1 MKRRYTILLI
11 IICLICFT
19 GCGNKETISSNASD
33 YKDTYTHEDLIV
45 SSSYEKI
52 NDYLNTLF
60 NELDFDGK
68 MRLANSGE
76 KDIYYTFAY
85 KNERDDTVFT
95 FCFDKEQEFVS
106 VDISYAKYNDD
117 SIDLVKEVI
126 EYSRFNFNFT
136 ELASIR
142 KILTASKATDNTEIG
157 NYIISNL
164 PKGNLTIKSKE
175 KYNDNKDENN
185 SNNDITKNKTNNNSE
200 QNNANNNTNLNHQS
214 NNNSNVQQNTQQQTQ
229 SENNTPSVSVSKQNA
244 LKRAQSYLRY
254 SAFSR
259 KRLIEQLEYENYS
272 NEDATYAADN
282 VGADWNAQALK
293 KAQSYLNYSAF
304 SRKRLIEQLEY
315 EGFTS
320 EQSNYGVNNVGADW
334 NAQALKKAQS
344 YLDYSAFSRKK
355 LIEQLEYE
363 GFTSEQS
370 NYGVN
375 NVGADWNA
383 QASKKAQSYLG
394 YSAFSHDQLV
404 QQLEYEGFTHEQS
417 EYGVA
422 QNGL

>member
-185 SNNDITKNKTNNNSE
+185 SNNDITKNKTNNNAE

-334 NAQALKKAQS
+334 NAQA
-344 YLDYSAFSRKK
+344 
-355 LIEQLEYE
+355 
-363 GFTSEQS
+363 
-370 NYGVN
+370 
-375 NVGADWNA
+375 
-383 QASKKAQSYLG
+383 SKKAQSYLG

>member
-304 SRKRLIEQLEY
+304 SRK
-315 EGFTS
+315 
-320 EQSNYGVNNVGADW
+320 
-334 NAQALKKAQS
+334 
-344 YLDYSAFSRKK
+344 K

>member
-214 NNNSNVQQNTQQQTQ
+214 NNNSEQ
-229 SENNTPSVSVSKQNA
+229 NNTNNNINSNH
-244 LKRAQSYLRY
+244 QS
-254 SAFSR
+254 
-259 KRLIEQLEYENYS
+259 N
-272 NEDATYAADN
+272 NN
-282 VGADWNAQALK
+282 
-293 KAQSYLNYSAF
+293 
-304 SRKRLIEQLEY
+304 
-315 EGFTS
+315 S
-320 EQSNYGVNNVGADW
+320 EQNNA
-334 NAQALKKAQS
+334 
-344 YLDYSAFSRKK
+344 
-355 LIEQLEYE
+355 
-363 GFTSEQS
+363 
-370 NYGVN
+370 N
-375 NVGADWNA
+375 NNTN
-383 QASKKAQSYLG
+383 LN
-394 YSAFSHDQLV
+394 
-404 QQLEYEGFTHEQS
+404 QQ
-417 EYGVA
+417 
-422 QNGL
+422 

>member
-293 KAQSYLNYSAF
+293 KAQSYL
-304 SRKRLIEQLEY
+304 
-315 EGFTS
+315 
-320 EQSNYGVNNVGADW
+320 
-334 NAQALKKAQS
+334 
-344 YLDYSAFSRKK
+344 DYSAFSRKK

>member
-334 NAQALKKAQS
+334 NAQA
-344 YLDYSAFSRKK
+344 
-355 LIEQLEYE
+355 
-363 GFTSEQS
+363 
-370 NYGVN
+370 
-375 NVGADWNA
+375 
-383 QASKKAQSYLG
+383 SKKAQSYLG